1 MENKSHALA
10 AGLFVVLLTAMVIG
24 WSIWMGRDNTAYT
37 RYELATQD
45 SVTGLQLQATVRYKG
60 VPVGKVTAIEFNPEK
75 NGQVLITLAV
85 NREAPI
91 SQTTY
96 AMLGFQGVTGLAHI
110 QLDDDNSATT
120 PLPPGPDG
128 IPRLPMRTSPFGQI
142 AEQGPVIMQQVED
155 ATRRVNELM
164 SPDNQRQLMS
174 TVASL
179 GQAAQ
184 SLDAL
189 SKRLQTTVDTK
200 LDPALAALP
209 SVAQDTRK
217 TLAVIQRTSTDVS
230 KAVGGISAK
239 GGALDQMA
247 EAVGQ
252 VSAAADNFSRGTLPN
267 LGRTMSDVGQS
278 ARRLGDT
285 ADSFRQNPQSLL
297 YGSPDTQPGPG
308 EQGFVAP
315 AAAGAR

>member
-1 MENKSHALA
+1 M
-10 AGLFVVLLTAMVIG
+10 
-24 WSIWMGRDNTAYT
+24 
-37 RYELATQD
+37 
-45 SVTGLQLQATVRYKG
+45 
-60 VPVGKVTAIEFNPEK
+60 
-75 NGQVLITLAV
+75 
-85 NREAPI
+85 
-91 SQTTY
+91 
-96 AMLGFQGVTGLAHI
+96 
-110 QLDDDNSATT
+110 
-120 PLPPGPDG
+120 
-128 IPRLPMRTSPFGQI
+128 
-142 AEQGPVIMQQVED
+142 
-155 ATRRVNELM
+155 
-164 SPDNQRQLMS
+164 
-174 TVASL
+174 
-179 GQAAQ
+179 
-184 SLDAL
+184 
-189 SKRLQTTVDTK
+189 
-200 LDPALAALP
+200 
-209 SVAQDTRK
+209 AQDTRK